1 MTRTLFAVS
10 AATALACCASSA
22 FAGSCTLNKVASF
35 PARVDAENQLLVPA
49 VIDGTTIPMVFD
61 TGARGFAITRSA
73 VNRLGL
79 PITDLRHEKHFLG
92 GGYLSES
99 TQIGHF
105 TIGGLQRSG
114 VEMNTIEAGI
124 LPEGGDG
131 SDGRGAGV
139 IGGGPGALST
149 DERFLDTEI
158 DPAAGVINLFDPG
171 HCPGQVVY
179 WAGEYNSLPMLLE
192 PGTRKLRVDI
202 ELDGKKLLAWIDT
215 GAAQTSMPV
224 DHAELNF
231 GVNANSPGA
240 APGKSVLVDDQP
252 MPASSYSFH
261 TLKIGDIVVNNPNV
275 MLVQFYPDTLTA
287 TGRHFRAGKVQLPD
301 LVIGMNILKSL
312 HLYLAYNEGVMY
324 YTPASLPAAK
334 S

>member
-10 AATALACCASSA
+10 TAAALACYASSA
-22 FAGSCTLNKVASF
+22 FAGSCTLNKLASF
-35 PARVDAENQLLVPA
+35 PARIDAENQLLVPA
-49 VIDGTTIPMVFD
+49 VIDGTTVPMVFD

-73 VNRLGL
+73 ANRLGL
-79 PITDLRHEKHFLG
+79 PITDLRRERHFLG

-99 TQIGHF
+99 TQIGSF
-105 TIGGLQRSG
+105 TIGGLQRKS
-114 VEMNTIEAGI
+114 TIEAGV

-139 IGGGPGALST
+139 VGGGPGALSA

-158 DPAAGVINLFDPG
+158 DPAAGVINLYDPD

-179 WAGEYNSLPMLLE
+179 WAGEFDSLPMLLE

-231 GVNANSPGA
+231 GVNAKSSGA
-240 APGKSVLVDDQP
+240 APAKTVLVDGQP
-252 MPASSYSFH
+252 MPASAYSFH

-287 TGRHFRAGKVQLPD
+287 TGGHFRAGKAQLPD

-324 YTPASLPAAK
+324 YTPASLQAAK